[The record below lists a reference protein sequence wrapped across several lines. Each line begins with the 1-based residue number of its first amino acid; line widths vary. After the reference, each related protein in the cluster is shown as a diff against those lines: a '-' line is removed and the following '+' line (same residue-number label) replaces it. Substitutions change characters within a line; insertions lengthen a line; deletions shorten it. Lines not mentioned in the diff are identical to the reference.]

1 MTTTEA
7 TRVETAAHGTS
18 TWTAARLVAEREIRS
33 YLRMK
38 GFWIGLALVV
48 AGIFAMSILPGVV
61 GAGSTSV
68 AVVGQAS
75 DALQTESGFDV
86 RTVPDENA
94 ARELVRSEE
103 VEAAVVPDN
112 QGVRVIALSEAPMDV
127 IAALTTAPPVDLL
140 EQGDVSSG
148 ERQLVIM
155 VFALLFLIFS
165 MGGLAIAQSTVTE
178 KQTRIVE
185 ILVAA
190 VPVRSLLAGKLLGHT
205 VLTLGQML
213 VLAATAPVALR
224 LGGLDELLTALAPAL
239 GWFVP
244 FLVAGF
250 VLLGSLWAVAGA
262 MVSRQEDLGS
272 TTGPVTMLVMLP
284 YFLVMFFA
292 DNPLVMT
299 VLSYVPFSSGVA
311 MPVRLFTGDAAAW
324 EAPIALLI
332 LAATA
337 AAALLVAAKIYS
349 GSLLQTRGKVALSS
363 AWARQD

>member
-1 MTTTEA
+1 RDAHPRRTVLRPRPARGRGGARRAAAASAGRSTGAVLQPPAGPGRATVRRPGDHLRWSHRRDRWPRRAAQAVRPEAGRARGGPGRRLVARASRRPRGGHRRPTRRVRPGPPGHRRGAGNPARGHQPRRGAGVPPGRAVPGHHFQGGRRMTTTEA

-190 VPVRSLLAGKLLGHT
+190 VPVR
-205 VLTLGQML
+205 
-213 VLAATAPVALR
+213 
-224 LGGLDELLTALAPAL
+224 
-239 GWFVP
+239 
-244 FLVAGF
+244 
-250 VLLGSLWAVAGA
+250 
-262 MVSRQEDLGS
+262 
-272 TTGPVTMLVMLP
+272 
-284 YFLVMFFA
+284 
-292 DNPLVMT
+292 
-299 VLSYVPFSSGVA
+299 
-311 MPVRLFTGDAAAW
+311 
-324 EAPIALLI
+324 
-332 LAATA
+332 
-337 AAALLVAAKIYS
+337 
-349 GSLLQTRGKVALSS
+349 
-363 AWARQD
+363 